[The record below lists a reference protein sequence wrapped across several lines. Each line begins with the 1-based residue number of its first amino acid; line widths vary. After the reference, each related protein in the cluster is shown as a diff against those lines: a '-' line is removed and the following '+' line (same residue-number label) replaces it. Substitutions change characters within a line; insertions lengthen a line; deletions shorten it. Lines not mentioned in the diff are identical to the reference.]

1 MNFKILRI
9 IIENINK
16 EIIFISRLPR
26 ASKILIAIL
35 IDASCCILS
44 TWLAYYL
51 RLGVFVSFFEKTG
64 FACLL
69 SLLFSIPILIA
80 FCLNKAIFRY

>member
-26 ASKILIAIL
+26 AIKSLIAIL

-51 RLGVFVSFFEKTG
+51 RLGVFVSFLKKLG
-64 FACLL
+64 IACLIYL
-69 SLLFSIPILIA
+69 YCFQFLYL
-80 FCLNKAIFRY
+80 